1 ETTINDVPVKR
12 YQPGLFE
19 TLDAEGKRF
28 AVLLNEDGSYVT
40 RENGAKRGTKVRMF
54 ASGLGQTNP
63 ALNTNYAGIAG
74 QSVLAKVVIGVNN
87 AGVPVVA
94 AETMPGVVGVYMVTF
109 DLPADTA
116 AGPSRPF
123 AIAIFP
129 EDGGSLIFGNPSEIP
144 VQ

>member
-1 ETTINDVPVKR
+1 
-12 YQPGLFE
+12 
-19 TLDAEGKRF
+19 
-28 AVLLNEDGSYVT
+28 
-40 RENGAKRGTKVRMF
+40 MF

-109 DLPADTA
+109 GCLLIRQRAHHVRS
-116 AGPSRPF
+116 PSLSS
-123 AIAIFP
+123 
-129 EDGGSLIFGNPSEIP
+129 G
-144 VQ
+144 